1 MTVKQLMAEM
11 DSREYA
17 RWIAFEMTNGPIGGV
32 ASQQE
37 VLSGVHEQLQLIAY
51 LISQANFTNE
61 DKPEG
66 PVPRPQRFP
75 RPTDPRSDDAPDM
88 ELDFSE
94 EWIPPSESSCPPD
107 CRCNGGDR
115 KPTLHF

>member
-32 ASQQE
+32 ASHQE
-37 VLSGVHEQLQLIAY
+37 VLSGIHEQLQLIAY
-51 LISQANFTNE
+51 LISQANFASE
-61 DKPEG
+61 DHPVG
-66 PVPRPQRFP
+66 PVPKPQRFP
-75 RPTDPRSDDAPDM
+75 RPTDAPEEVADT

-94 EWIPPSESSCPPD
+94 EWTPPSESSCPPD

-115 KPTLHF
+115 KPALHF